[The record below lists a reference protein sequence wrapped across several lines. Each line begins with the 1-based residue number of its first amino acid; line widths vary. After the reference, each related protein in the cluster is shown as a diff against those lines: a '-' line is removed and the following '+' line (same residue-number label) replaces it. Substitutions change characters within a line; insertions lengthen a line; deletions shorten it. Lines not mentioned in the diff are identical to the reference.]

1 MLRTI
6 LTYGLIGGLIA
17 GGMLSIIVTNFEG
30 STGPYG
36 MAIGYLVMLIGL
48 STIFLAIKRQRDVAG
63 GGVIRFLPALG
74 MGLAI
79 SLIAGIVYALCWDVA
94 LHIIGIDAFID
105 KFAGAMTKG
114 KSGAE
119 LARAQAEME
128 GFRTA
133 YHNPFFRL
141 PMTFTEIFPVGVL
154 VSLVSALLLRNSRFL
169 PARGTTEAEA

>member
-6 LTYGLIGGLIA
+6 LTYGVIGGLIA

-79 SLIAGIVYALCWDVA
+79 SLVAGVVYALCWDVA

-105 KFAGAMTKG
+105 SFAGTMTEG

-119 LARAQAEME
+119 LAKARAEME

-133 YHNPFFRL
+133 YHNPLFRL

-169 PARGTTEAEA
+169 PAARAS